1 MWEASGSAYLRLLCT
16 SACVTLPASRRT
28 KESWVFHDLCDD
40 GELAWRI
47 LLRGNGLVSPPHYHR
62 APRIQGPRQ
71 AAASLLTVC
80 CAPEHHWYNV
90 RHVD

>member
-40 GELAWRI
+40 GELARRI
-47 LLRGNGLVSPPHYHR
+47 LLRGTASSPR
-62 APRIQGPRQ
+62 RITTAHLAFRDHGKQRLP
-71 AAASLLTVC
+71 
-80 CAPEHHWYNV
+80 Y
-90 RHVD
+90 